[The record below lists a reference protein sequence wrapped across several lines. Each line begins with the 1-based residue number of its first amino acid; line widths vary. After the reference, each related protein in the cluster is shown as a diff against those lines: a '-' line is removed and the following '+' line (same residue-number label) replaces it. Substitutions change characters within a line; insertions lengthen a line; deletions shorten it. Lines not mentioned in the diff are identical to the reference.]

1 MRSPAG
7 LSTIVAV
14 LAMASTA
21 HADTATAVMT
31 PTMTVAANCI
41 VTASDLDFGA
51 YNPLAPAPGDA
62 ATTLQVTCTNT
73 TTYAV
78 KLGLG
83 TGAGATFAQRRMT
96 GLTFTTQTLI
106 YSLYTDA
113 GRSQLWGDGTGG
125 SGTAAGTGSGTAQT
139 LTVYGRIPI
148 GQFPRVDSYKDTVNV
163 TINY

>member
-1 MRSPAG
+1 MRSLAG
-7 LSTIVAV
+7 LSMVAVV
-14 LAMASTA
+14 LAMASSVR
-21 HADTATAVMT
+21 ADTSTAVMT

-41 VTASDLDFGA
+41 VTASNLNFGS
-51 YNPLAPAPGDA
+51 YNPLSSTANDA

-96 GLTFTTQTLI
+96 GQTFTTQTLA
-106 YSLYTDA
+106 YSLYKDA